1 MTKDE
6 CQEAYQT
13 LMCGCS
19 SQEAYE
25 KSCNTIEQL
34 IEEHFDNPPLS
45 FEELKPGMWVWDIQ
59 IRGYKKICYLDGEM
73 KKLNFALWGIDWI
86 EFEPNRFYRK
96 PKED

>member
-59 IRGYKKICYLDGEM
+59 IRGYKKVCYLDIDT
-73 KKLNFALWGIDWI
+73 KKINFALWGIDWI
-86 EFEPNRFYRK
+86 EFETNRFYRK
-96 PKED
+96 QKED

>member
-45 FEELKPGMWVWDIQ
+45 FEGLIKTERQVEK
-59 IRGYKKICYLDGEM
+59 
-73 KKLNFALWGIDWI
+73 
-86 EFEPNRFYRK
+86 
-96 PKED
+96 

>member
-34 IEEHFDNPPLS
+34 IEEHFDNPPLK
-45 FEELKPGMWVWDIQ
+45 FEG
-59 IRGYKKICYLDGEM
+59 
-73 KKLNFALWGIDWI
+73 
-86 EFEPNRFYRK
+86 NRFYRRE
-96 PKED
+96 KED